1 MIDQQPTTI
10 DVQPLTTTVVSL
22 TDAAAASSREL
33 TKEETNP
40 DDRPARLRL
49 LRRLLRLPLRDDA
62 RGRPDARGQ
71 ASSTSAASRSTST
84 ARASTS
90 CRARRSTTS
99 TPSWAPASRS
109 TTRTRWR
116 PAAAAPA
123 SGPPTTAARPRAAR
137 TDPPTRAVNDGRVAP
152 HDRKPPGDRRLRRS
166 RRRPAAH
173 GARPLVT
180 ADRYAGAMGG
190 RGHATEPV
198 VGQPSFQDRRR
209 HVMPM
214 TRATHLRVTLPMAY
228 LAVGALLVVVHATL
242 ETGSLPQSLL
252 YDVIGASAV
261 TVALIGV
268 WRNKPDRAAPWI
280 LMAIGQAPVRGR
292 RPALELVRGHRRG
305 PVPVH
310 GRRAVPRRLPVHRA
324 RAPDD
329 DPPARRRRRP
339 WRPARCGHPDDG
351 RGDPVLDLPD
361 AAAAGRRR
369 SSTSTSLPDHPRLP
383 GRRPAPHR
391 RRDGPPDDA
400 RRPHAV
406 LPDARR

>member
-1 MIDQQPTTI
+1 M
-10 DVQPLTTTVVSL
+10 
-22 TDAAAASSREL
+22 AAL
-33 TKEETNP
+33 
-40 DDRPARLRL
+40 
-49 LRRLLRLPLRDDA
+49 
-62 RGRPDARGQ
+62 
-71 ASSTSAASRSTST
+71 
-84 ARASTS
+84 
-90 CRARRSTTS
+90 
-99 TPSWAPASRS
+99 
-109 TTRTRWR
+109 
-116 PAAAAPA
+116 
-123 SGPPTTAARPRAAR
+123 PRAAR
-137 TDPPTRAVNDGRVAP
+137 TDPPTRAVNDGRVAS
-152 HDRKPPGDRRLRRS
+152 HDRKPPGDRRLRRF

-180 ADRYAGAMGG
+180 ANRYAGAMGG

-214 TRATHLRVTLPMAY
+214 TRASNLRVTLPMAY

-268 WRNKPDRAAPWI
+268 WRNKPDRAAAVDPD
-280 LMAIGQAPVRGR
+280 GHRPGPVRGR

-339 WRPARCGHPDDG
+339 WRRARRSDPDDG
-351 RGDPVLDLPD
+351 GRDPVLDVPD
-361 AAAAGRRR
+361 PAAAGRLASSTARR
-369 SSTSTSLPDHPRLP
+369 S
-383 GRRPAPHR
+383 
-391 RRDGPPDDA
+391 
-400 RRPHAV
+400 
-406 LPDARR
+406 